1 MQRGWYKVWYKGE
14 VQKVE
19 NTNYYQ
25 VMQIIKNQL
34 TDTYRLS
41 L

>member
-1 MQRGWYKVWYKGE
+1 MQRARYKVWFKGE

-19 NTNYYQ
+19 NTKYYQ

-34 TDTYRLS
+34 TDTYI
-41 L
+41 